1 MFYLII
7 VYVFVLGYDLI
18 FMWYDIILL
27 EKK

>member
-27 EKK
+27 DKK